1 MKAIAVFLFLALVLF
16 TMTLPAL
23 CSDVAG
29 PGALQVESV
38 DPTTGTAR
46 VLSPD
51 GTRYTVA
58 AGDPIGD
65 GYVVVA
71 VGPTAVIVQKDKIR
85 TLLPVDAI
93 GTVTVSG
100 RD

>member
-1 MKAIAVFLFLALVLF
+1 MKTTAWMLLMAALF
-16 TMTLPAL
+16 TMALPAL
-23 CSDVAG
+23 AGDVAG
-29 PGALQVESV
+29 PGALRVEAV
-38 DPTTGTAR
+38 DPATATAW
-46 VLSPD
+46 VIEPD
-51 GTRYTVA
+51 GTRHAIA
-58 AGDPIGD
+58 AGQVIGD

-93 GTVTVSG
+93 ATVTVSG